1 MADGES
7 PAYRAINLGIPTR
20 WVSGVLG
27 LAAGGAGGYSV
38 FVNTNQAG
46 STALLLLGG
55 IFLLIAL
62 TGRVPERIGKDGL
75 DYQPTADAVAST
87 TTVTELMDDAPPE
100 VREAVARSY
109 ERNLS
114 AIEQALAA
122 HLTDAGTR
130 TATSDQVRNTALHA
144 TIGNRAAARGIN
156 LEANITRLIEQ
167 KFSTAQVH
175 HNGVVDLMMT
185 LPNSKK
191 IGIEIKG
198 RKVTRDEEAR
208 LLLVAE
214 LQNLDTVVVVEAL
227 AKPHTPWV
235 RKSDE
240 KIVVVQGTGDDTGEI
255 AADFANLILTTIE
268 DLSQR

>member
-7 PAYRAINLGIPTR
+7 PEYRAINLGIPTR

-75 DYQPTADAVAST
+75 DYKPTADAVAST
-87 TTVTELMDDAPPE
+87 TTVNELMDDAPPD
-100 VREAVARSY
+100 VREAVAKSY

-122 HLTDAGTR
+122 AVSEVGAR
-130 TATSDQVRNTALHA
+130 TATSAQVRNTALRA
-144 TIGNRAAARGIN
+144 PNANRSAARGIN
-156 LEANITRLIEQ
+156 LETNIRRLIEQ
-167 KFSTAQVH
+167 KFPTTQVQLDRA
-175 HNGVVDLMMT
+175 VDLVMT

-191 IGIEIKG
+191 IGIDIKG
-198 RKVTRDEEAR
+198 RKVTQDDELR
-208 LLLVAE
+208 LLLAAE

-235 RKSDE
+235 RKSDQ
-240 KIVVVQGTGDDTGEI
+240 KIVIIQGTGDDTGEI